1 MKNKKE
7 YKILIPGAPS
17 AVCIELLTILIIP
30 SSNSNRC
37 IENLENMMSLCSIIS
52 EGTKCIILR
61 RGG

>member
-17 AVCIELLTILIIP
+17 AVWIELLTILIIP
-30 SSNSNRC
+30 SSNRSRC
-37 IENLENMMSLCSIIS
+37 IENLENIISLCSMIS
-52 EGTKCIILR
+52 EGTKWIIFK